1 MGESYVDLIQRLEP
15 IIFEIERSKHPII
28 IVIFIIYRLL
38 IKQS

>member
-28 IVIFIIYRLL
+28 IVIFYYI
-38 IKQS
+38 